1 MPKESDAQVKF
12 TPDQIVWLLKTF
24 GSQPIGP
31 GLDVHTVMYE
41 AGRDSVIAAC
51 TARCSAPETLHRAL
65 SNLQLAA
72 ARGAH

>member
-1 MPKESDAQVKF
+1 MPKESDAQVRF
-12 TPDQIVWLLKTF
+12 TPDQIVWLIKTF
-24 GSQPIGP
+24 KSQPIVP
-31 GLDVHTVMYE
+31 GLDVNTVMYE

-72 ARGAH
+72 ARGTN